1 MWDALVA
8 WRPRKPHCT
17 SLGFILLAECPEG
30 SICLAPPR
38 GIRRCF
44 FDVRGGLAGKN
55 GRRTLWASSRN
66 AWNDGAI
73 RSRNASALAL
83 HSGGTG
89 LGEGAR
95 GRGAP

>member
-1 MWDALVA
+1 M
-8 WRPRKPHCT
+8 
-17 SLGFILLAECPEG
+17 
-30 SICLAPPR
+30 
-38 GIRRCF
+38 
-44 FDVRGGLAGKN
+44 RGGLAGKN